1 MPRHCLTSHTASVDV
16 KHHERRRRK
25 MRSSFRVYTF
35 EPLRVHTA
43 SYGRWPGE
51 LVWHSGKALAG
62 KQRDVGSNP
71 LRLSFLFKGV
81 VVCGHCL
88 LTSSLTINETLKW
101 LSPLPI
107 LLQNHCGGDS
117 GALVT
122 ASLFPHLL
130 GSRTPPGPLRRQ
142 LHKFNQTKRTGFVPS
157 RYLQSGTACVSVQ
170 QT

>member
-1 MPRHCLTSHTASVDV
+1 MYQTKQTVIQNSRISEKFTYSLCLRGRFNKMPRHCLTSHTASVDV

-25 MRSSFRVYTF
+25 MRSNFRVYTF

-51 LVWHSGKALAG
+51 LVWPSGKALAG

-71 LRLSFLFKGV
+71 FRLSFLFKGV

-107 LLQNHCGGDS
+107 LMQES
-117 GALVT
+117 
-122 ASLFPHLL
+122 SWW
-130 GSRTPPGPLRRQ
+130 
-142 LHKFNQTKRTGFVPS
+142 
-157 RYLQSGTACVSVQ
+157 
-170 QT
+170 